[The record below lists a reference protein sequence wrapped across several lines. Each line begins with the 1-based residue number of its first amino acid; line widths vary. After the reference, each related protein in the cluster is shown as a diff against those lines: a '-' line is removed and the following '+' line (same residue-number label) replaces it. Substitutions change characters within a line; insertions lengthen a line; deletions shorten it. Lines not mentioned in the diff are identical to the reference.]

1 MKKPILALLLAI
13 LAPGLVHAQSSG
25 WQKTWDDTLEAARKE
40 GKVVVAGPPDAH
52 VRKALPEAFKKRFGI
67 TMEYQSA
74 RGSDSANK
82 LRAERAAGVYTAD
95 AALAG
100 ANTMFTVLL
109 REKMLAPLKPELI
122 LPEVTD
128 GAKWKR
134 GSPWF
139 VDPEQ
144 EYVLRLFSTVNEAF
158 WINTSEVKPGDLRK
172 VQDLLDPKWK
182 GKIAFMDPTI
192 PGTGANQA
200 ANLFALFG
208 EDFVRKLFL
217 EHKTTFSRDRR
228 QLTDWLA
235 RGTYPIVF
243 GGEDGELE
251 RLRKEGLPINSVH
264 GLEDMPGSLSGG
276 DQVALFAN
284 APHPNAARVFV
295 NWIASKEGTEIFA
308 RALNMVPVRSD
319 IDASSFMPPE
329 VIPKPGVNYF
339 DPYLYE
345 FTVTN
350 KEEARLRIKEL
361 LRSQ

>member
-1 MKKPILALLLAI
+1 MKKFIIASILALLGPAV
-13 LAPGLVHAQSSG
+13 AFAQSG
-25 WQKTWDDTLEAARKE
+25 DWQKTWEETLAAARKE
-40 GKVVVAGPPDAH
+40 GKVVIAGPPDAH

-82 LRAERAAGVYTAD
+82 LRAERAAGIYTAD

-100 ANTMFTVLL
+100 SNTLFTVML

-134 GSPWF
+134 GSTWF
-139 VDPEQ
+139 VDPE
-144 EYVLRLFSTVNEAF
+144 EKYVLRLFSTVNEAF
-158 WINTSEVKPGDLRK
+158 WINTQEVKPDDLRK
-172 VQDLLDPKWK
+172 VTDLLDPKWK
-182 GKIAFMDPTI
+182 GKIAFMDPTVA
-192 PGTGANQA
+192 GTGANQA
-200 ANLFALFG
+200 ANLYALFG
-208 EDFVRKLFL
+208 ENFVRKLFIDQ
-217 EHKTTFSRDRR
+217 KTVFSRDRR

-235 RGTYPIVF
+235 RGTYPIAF
-243 GGEDGELE
+243 GAEDGELE
-251 RLRKEGLPINSVH
+251 RLRKEGMPVNSVH
-264 GLEDMPGSLSGG
+264 GLDDMPGSLSGG
-276 DQVALFAN
+276 DQLALFNN
-284 APHPNAARVFV
+284 APHPNAARVFA
-295 NWIASKEGTEIFA
+295 NWIASKEGMELFA
-308 RALNMVPVRSD
+308 RALNMVPVRND

-345 FTVTN
+345 FTVTT
-350 KEEARLRIKEL
+350 KEEARLRIREM